1 MRVTA
6 KDDGMEKMPKL
17 NTASKMRSCIKTAI
31 MDRYKVNITDKCLFP
46 EAEKKWKAFSKE
58 VVKNKRGDTE
68 HHEEIDPE
76 TLLQIYSLL
85 SNVKNAIQARG
96 TSEYQAKLAK
106 IPVESQSQLNKLAQW
121 GAILILMSYEVRRGG
136 EGYKELEVKDFQIF
150 DDGQYDFKYIRKTFG
165 EAEKNNP
172 LGSNKECHGVI
183 PYMELAAGFNP
194 GEYFEWYISL
204 LPTELHKNAKK
215 VFLFPKPKST
225 TKKWS
230 VHTVGVCMFE
240 QNMKG
245 EPTAVIESKTTIF
258 QSERTLSARCSQGSV
273 RPSVDPCRTTTLLG
287 EWA

>member
-1 MRVTA
+1 MHISIKLFSNISSILLLEMPRLGPNTQSLCPRYFFTVRVTA
-6 KDDGMEKMPKL
+6 ADDGSEKMPKL
-17 NTASKMRSCIKTAI
+17 NTAAKMRSCIKNVI

-46 EAEKKWKAFSKE
+46 EAEKKWKAFLKE

-68 HHEEIDPE
+68 HHEEVDPE
-76 TLLQIYSLL
+76 TLLQIYTLL
-85 SNVKNAIQARG
+85 SDVKNAIQARG
-96 TSEYQAKLAK
+96 TGEYQAKLAK
-106 IPVESQSQLNKLAQW
+106 IPIEVQTQLNKIAQW

-136 EGYKELEVKDFQIF
+136 EGYEELEVKDFQIF

-215 VFLFPKPKST
+215 VFLFPKPKGT

-230 VHTVGVCMFE
+230 VHTIGVCMFE

-245 EPTAVIESKTTIF
+245 ESTA
-258 QSERTLSARCSQGSV
+258 LS
-273 RPSVDPCRTTTLLG
+273 LNL
-287 EWA
+287 